1 MADHPQEQRTRI
13 ETGFELFAPG
23 ADPSALRACADVWR
37 RMAHDLKTT
46 IEARDREVARLG
58 DNWTGAAADAFHAR
72 WNRTRAKAEK
82 ALPHLAAVAEQ
93 LDHTADALQEADE
106 RARPADA
113 LA

>member
-13 ETGFELFAPG
+13 ETDFDVFAPG
-23 ADPSALRACADVWR
+23 TDPSALRARADVWR
-37 RMAHDLKTT
+37 RMAHDLKGI

-58 DNWTGAAADAFHAR
+58 DNWTGAAADGFHAR

-93 LDHTADALQEADE
+93 LDHTADALQEADD
-106 RARPADA
+106 RTRT
-113 LA
+113 L